1 MMRVFS
7 SRLQWDSQP
16 NQLSILLAEKRRNG
30 AAIFDLAESNPTR
43 ASLDYPG
50 NELLA
55 ALADS
60 RALLYD
66 PDPRGLLTAR
76 EAVTE
81 YYA

>member
-16 NQLSILLAEKRRNG
+16 NPLSILLAEKRHSG
-30 AAIFDLAESNPTR
+30 APILDLTESNPTR
-43 ASLDYPG
+43 AGLDYPG
-50 NELLA
+50 QELLT

-60 RALLYD
+60 RALLYQ

-76 EAVTE
+76 EAVS
-81 YYA
+81 